1 MSNNVTIEWDFSEI
15 IKHFEEMG
23 KDLEKSEEAG
33 TKKAAAVIVE
43 ALKKNVGR
51 SDIDEEGYVHM
62 QDDIHVSGL
71 KEDKTDGSKVR
82 EIYGGKKTGWKWRF
96 KEYGTSKGN
105 GNQFMTKSLQE
116 TDEEIKKIIDDEIKK
131 QLNL

>member
-1 MSNNVTIEWDFSEI
+1 MSNVTIEWNFTEI
-15 IKHFEEMG
+15 TKHFESMD
-23 KDLEKSEEAG
+23 KDLEKAEEAG
-33 TKKAAAVIVE
+33 TKKAAAVIVD

-51 SDIDEEGYVHM
+51 SSIDEEGYVHM

-96 KEYGTSKGN
+96 REFGTSKED
-105 GNQFMTKSLQE
+105 GNQFMTRSLQE
-116 TDEEIKKIIDDEIKK
+116 TKNEVKQIIDGEIKK
-131 QLNL
+131 QLDL